1 MSIHLSIRHKIG
13 KLDLDADFHIKEP
26 GITAL
31 FGPSG
36 SGKTSLINI
45 IAGLERPDTGRIE
58 ISEHVVF
65 DHARQ
70 INLPTRHRRVGYVFQ
85 DARLFP
91 HKTVSEN
98 LYFGARRNA
107 DKLNREEQTAILE
120 MLGISP
126 LMGRRPAALSGG
138 EKQRVALGRALLA
151 NPDILLLDEPL
162 SALDH
167 ARKQEILPYFEW
179 LRDHRRI
186 PILYVT
192 HAIDEVA
199 RLADHLVV
207 IDQGKT
213 LASGSVFDM
222 LGRSDLP
229 PLAGQFDAGTVLPAR
244 IVSRDPKAEVSF
256 LECAGQRIV
265 VPYLGRPASHQVR
278 LHIRARD
285 VMIARTA
292 PSGISANNIIPVT
305 ITDISDLDGD
315 TVDISLCFGHDADA
329 SLFAATSGR
338 PTLHARIT
346 RWSAGRLNLERHQ
359 KVFAVIKSVTV
370 DGQLSDHSL

>member
-1 MSIHLSIRHKIG
+1 MNIGVSIHHKIG
-13 KLDLDADFHIKEP
+13 TLTLDAEFHVLEP

-45 IAGLERPDTGRIE
+45 IAGLERPNRGHVQIGD
-58 ISEHVVF
+58 HVVF
-65 DHARQ
+65 DHMRR
-70 INLPTRHRRVGYVFQ
+70 INLPTRHRRIGYVFQ

-91 HKTVSEN
+91 HKTVGEN
-98 LYFGARRNA
+98 LYFGARRNPA
-107 DKLNREEQTAILE
+107 KLPREEQTAILD
-120 MLGISP
+120 MLGILP
-126 LMGRRPAALSGG
+126 LMERRPTALSGG
-138 EKQRVALGRALLA
+138 EKQRIALGRALLS

-167 ARKQEILPYFEW
+167 ARKQEILPYFEG

-199 RLADHLVV
+199 RLADHMVV
-207 IDQGKT
+207 MEQGKT
-213 LASGSVFDM
+213 LASGSVFEM
-222 LGRSDLP
+222 LGRTDLP
-229 PLAGQFDAGTVLPAR
+229 PLAGRFDAGTVLPAR
-244 IVSRDPKAEVSF
+244 IVSRDPRAEVSF
-256 LECAGQRIV
+256 LDCAGQRIV
-265 VPYLGRPASHQVR
+265 VPYLGRPARDQVR

-285 VMIARTA
+285 VMIAKTA

-305 ITDISDLDGD
+305 ISRISDENGE
-315 TVDISLCFGHDADA
+315 TVDVALCFGHDADA
-329 SLFAATSGR
+329 SLPASASGR
-338 PTLHARIT
+338 PTIHARIT
-346 RWSAGRLNLERHQ
+346 NWSAKRLKLDLHQ

-370 DGQLSDHSL
+370 DGQMSDHSL